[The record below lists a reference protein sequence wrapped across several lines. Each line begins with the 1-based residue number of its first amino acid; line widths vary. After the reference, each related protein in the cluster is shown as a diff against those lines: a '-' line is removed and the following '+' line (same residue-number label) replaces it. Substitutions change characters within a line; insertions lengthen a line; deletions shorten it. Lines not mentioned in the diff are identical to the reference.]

1 MKMNF
6 NLAKTNGT
14 AVTRLKAWTINKVA
28 FKGVELKTGTTSEGR
43 VWKAMQF
50 NFEGPDGI
58 YSHMVFCPGED
69 GDKRVTGSTGGR
81 DWELP
86 SAMEQLQFTIAHVA
100 SALAPEAFEKLKG
113 VELDLP
119 KDFEKLVG
127 IMQKALAKAIDKE
140 TNLKLVGNN
149 KGYATVPSFININK
163 TSKEAYIS
171 NNWLGDKVAF
181 TPYETQKMNKAKTST
196 PTEVS
201 NDEDS
206 DSTTAD
212 SSDDIDFDI

>member
-1 MKMNF
+1 
-6 NLAKTNGT
+6 
-14 AVTRLKAWTINKVA
+14 
-28 FKGVELKTGTTSEGR
+28 
-43 VWKAMQF
+43 
-50 NFEGPDGI
+50 
-58 YSHMVFCPGED
+58 MVFCPGED